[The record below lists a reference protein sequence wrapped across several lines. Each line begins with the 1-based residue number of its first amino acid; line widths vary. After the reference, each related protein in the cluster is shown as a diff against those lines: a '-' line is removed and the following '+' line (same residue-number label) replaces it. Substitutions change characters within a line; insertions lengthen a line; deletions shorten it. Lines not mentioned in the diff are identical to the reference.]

1 LPLTERGASALR
13 AAGVY
18 AIVHGHKNI
27 LRGQRLVLRE
37 GVLNFECDASIDENT
52 RMLEGLE
59 GPGAAVTVFRPD
71 ARILA
76 VSTDYPYVKVFDP
89 ADLCPSV
96 IIA

>member
-1 LPLTERGASALR
+1 
-13 AAGVY
+13 VY

-27 LRGQRLVLRE
+27 LRGQRLVLRK

-52 RMLEGLE
+52 RVLEGLS

-76 VSTDYPYVKVFDP
+76 VSTDYPFVKVFDP
-89 ADLCPSV
+89 AELCPSV